1 MTRRLET
8 LTAEQQSLLP
18 KLRNEWINHGL
29 SCATANRDLA
39 VEGVNAAYRA
49 AGLEPPRIVVSGRT
63 SPTDQAAGGR
73 LAAPLRT
80 PKTKEQ
86 H

>member
-8 LTAEQQSLLP
+8 LTAEQQALLP
-18 KLRNEWINHGL
+18 QLRDEWVAHGL

-49 AGLEPPRIVVSGRT
+49 AE
-63 SPTDQAAGGR
+63 
-73 LAAPLRT
+73 
-80 PKTKEQ
+80 EQ
-86 H
+86 N